1 MSFFIKK
8 SFILILLIILI
19 NCSNY
24 GQLDIVTRLP
34 NVLSEV
40 SAVQT
45 IQNSDLIWM
54 INDGGNPHR
63 LYGVSRKGKIEKEL
77 IINAKNEDWEDLTS
91 DDEGNLYIG
100 DFGNNNSKRKDLV
113 ILKIKHADLQKDED
127 IDVQRIRFYFPEQ
140 KKFPPKK
147 KQRYFDTESFIFLNG
162 YLYLFTRSRVSDN
175 YGKTS
180 LYKIP
185 AKEGNHAAEYISSF
199 TFCNS
204 LTCSI
209 TSAAISND
217 QKHIVLLSSD
227 TVLLFTDFKADDF
240 FSGKVTQLPL
250 DHLSQKE
257 GVCFKN
263 DNTLYITDEK
273 AYGTG
278 GKLYEFK
285 L

>member
-1 MSFFIKK
+1 
-8 SFILILLIILI
+8 
-19 NCSNY
+19 
-24 GQLDIVTRLP
+24 
-34 NVLSEV
+34 
-40 SAVQT
+40 
-45 IQNSDLIWM
+45 M

-63 LYGVSRKGKIEKEL
+63 LYGLSRKGKIEKEF

-100 DFGNNNSKRKDLV
+100 DFGNNYSKRKDLT
-113 ILKIKHADLQKDED
+113 ILKIKHTDLQKEED
-127 IDVQRIRFYFPEQ
+127 IDVERIRFYFPEQ

-185 AKEGNHAAEYISSF
+185 AKEGNHAAQYISSF
-199 TFCNS
+199 TFCN
-204 LTCSI
+204 LITCSI
-209 TSAAISND
+209 TSAAISD
-217 QKHIVLLSSD
+217 DKKSIVLLSSD
-227 TVLLFTDFKADDF
+227 TVLHFTDFNGDDF

-263 DNTLYITDEK
+263 ENTLYITDEK

>member
-8 SFILILLIILI
+8 SFILILLIILVS
-19 NCSNY
+19 CANY

-40 SAVQT
+40 SGVQT
-45 IQNSDLIWM
+45 IQNSNLIWM

-63 LYGVSRKGKIEKEL
+63 LYGVSRKGKIKEEF

-100 DFGNNNSKRKDLV
+100 DFGNNYSKRKDLT
-113 ILKIKHADLQKDED
+113 ILKIKHTDLQKEED
-127 IDVQRIRFYFPEQ
+127 IDVERIRFYFPEQ

-185 AKEGNHAAEYISSF
+185 AKEGNHAAQYISSF
-199 TFCNS
+199 TFCN
-204 LTCSI
+204 LITCSI
-209 TSAAISND
+209 TSAAISD
-217 QKHIVLLSSD
+217 DKKSIVLLSSE
-227 TVLLFTDFKADDF
+227 TVLHFTDFNGDDF
-240 FSGKVTQLPL
+240 FSGKVTPLPL

-263 DNTLYITDEK
+263 ENTLYITDEK

>member
-1 MSFFIKK
+1 MPFFIKK
-8 SFILILLIILI
+8 SIILILLIILV

-24 GQLDIVTRLP
+24 GQLDLVTRLP

-40 SAVQT
+40 SGVQT
-45 IQNSDLIWM
+45 FQNSDMIWM

-63 LYGVSRKGKIEKEL
+63 LYGVTRKGKIRKEI

-100 DFGNNNSKRKDLV
+100 DFGNNSNKRKDLT
-113 ILKIKHADLQKDED
+113 ILKIKQTELQKEED
-127 IDVQRIRFYFPEQ
+127 IDVERIRFYFPDQ

-199 TFCNS
+199 TFCNL

-217 QKHIVLLSSD
+217 QKRIVLLSSD
-227 TVLLFTDFKADDF
+227 TVLLFTDFKGDDF
-240 FSGKVTQLPL
+240 FSGKVTQIPL

-273 AYGTG
+273 AFGTG

>member
-8 SFILILLIILI
+8 SFILILLIILV

-40 SAVQT
+40 SGVQT

-63 LYGVSRKGKIEKEL
+63 LYGVSRKGKIKKEF

-100 DFGNNNSKRKDLV
+100 DFGNNDSKRKDLT
-113 ILKIKHADLQKDED
+113 ILKIKHADLQKDEE
-127 IDVQRIRFYFPEQ
+127 IDVERIRFYFPEQ

-147 KQRYFDTESFIFLNG
+147 KQRYFDTESFIFFNG

-185 AKEGNHAAEYISSF
+185 AKEGNHAAQYISSF
-199 TFCNS
+199 TFCNL

-217 QKHIVLLSSD
+217 QKRIVLLSSD
-227 TVLLFTDFKADDF
+227 TVLLFTDFKGDDF

-263 DNTLYITDEK
+263 KNTLYITDEK

>member
-1 MSFFIKK
+1 MPFFIKK
-8 SFILILLIILI
+8 SIILILLIILV

-24 GQLDIVTRLP
+24 GQLDLVTRLP

-40 SAVQT
+40 SGVQT
-45 IQNSDLIWM
+45 LQNSDMIWM

-63 LYGVSRKGKIEKEL
+63 LYGVTRKGKIKKEI

-100 DFGNNNSKRKDLV
+100 DFGNNSNKRKDLT
-113 ILKIKHADLQKDED
+113 ILKIKQTELQNEED
-127 IDVQRIRFYFPEQ
+127 IDAQRIRFYFPNQ

-162 YLYLFTRSRVSDN
+162 YLYLFTRSRVSN
-175 YGKTS
+175 QYGKTS

-199 TFCNS
+199 TFCNL

-217 QKHIVLLSSD
+217 QKRIVLLSSD
-227 TVLLFTDFKADDF
+227 NVLLFTDFKGDDF